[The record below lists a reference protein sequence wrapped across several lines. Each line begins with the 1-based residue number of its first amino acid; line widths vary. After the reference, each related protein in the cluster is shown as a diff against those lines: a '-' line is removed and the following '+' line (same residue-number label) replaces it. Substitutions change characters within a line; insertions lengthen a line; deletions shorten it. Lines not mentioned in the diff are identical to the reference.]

1 MQLNKTSL
9 GLAFGVISGIAIFL
23 ATVWTAWRG
32 GGDHLSLL
40 NQFYIGYHV
49 TYVGAFVGLVYGF
62 VGGFVGGWLLAW
74 LYNSFAASK
83 AT

>member
-1 MQLNKTSL
+1 MQLNRVAL
-9 GLAFGVISGIAIFL
+9 GLALGIISGITIFL

-40 NQFYIGYHV
+40 NQLYIGYQV

-62 VGGFVGGWLLAW
+62 VDGFIGGWLLAW
-74 LYNSFAASK
+74 LYNSFSATK